1 MNPLAT
7 AVAPALPIAR
17 LVHLRTAL
25 SGATAARWRACVVL
39 LGMAV
44 GMSSPASAG
53 APGAAQGIRVTAK
66 AGTHLVIGSKNF
78 TEAVILGEIG
88 AGLAR
93 QQGLQVEHRRQ
104 LGGTRILWRA
114 LENGQVDAYAEYT
127 GTLAEEL
134 LQIPGADIATLRT
147 ALARRGLAMTDS
159 IGFDN
164 TYALGMR
171 EQRARAL
178 GIATVSDLR
187 AHPGLRLGLSNEFM
201 QRADGWPGL
210 RDTYGLP
217 QKPDGLDHDL
227 AYRAL
232 ASGAIDITDLYGTD
246 AEIPYYGLRVLDDD
260 RHYFPPYAAVY
271 LYRADLAQ
279 RAPAW
284 VAALRG
290 MAGRIDAATM
300 QRLNARVKL
309 DHEKEADVAAGWLGV
324 DAPTAS
330 GRAARIWQRTR
341 EHLALVG
348 ISLGLALLVAL
359 PLGVFAARRKRLGQ
373 VVLSLTGVLQTLP
386 SLAVFVFMIPLFG
399 IGAKPAIAALF
410 LYSLLPI
417 VRNTH
422 AGLAGIP
429 RELRET
435 AAAIGLP
442 PRTRLWRIELPLAL
456 RTILA
461 GIKIAAVI
469 NVGTATLG
477 ALIGAGG
484 YGQPI
489 LAGIRLDDIGLIL
502 EGAVPA
508 AVLALLVQG
517 VFEVVER
524 VMTPRGLRIA
534 ARA

>member
-1 MNPLAT
+1 MM
-7 AVAPALPIAR
+7 R
-17 LVHLRTAL
+17 LLLVFAAIWL
-25 SGATAARWRACVVL
+25 SAFACTAAQ
-39 LGMAV
+39 
-44 GMSSPASAG
+44 PSAQ
-53 APGAAQGIRVTAK
+53 AQSKPLT
-66 AGTHLVIGSKNF
+66 IGSKNF

-88 AGLAR
+88 ARLAR
-93 QQGLQVEHRRQ
+93 QQGLTVVHKRQ
-104 LGGTRILWRA
+104 LGGTRIVWRA
-114 LENGQVDAYAEYT
+114 LEDGAIDAYAEYT

-134 LQIPGADIATLRT
+134 LQMPGADKAALRT
-147 ALARRGLAMTDS
+147 ALAQRGLAMTDP
-159 IGFDN
+159 IGFNN
-164 TYALGMR
+164 TYAIGMKTT
-171 EQRARAL
+171 RAQAL
-178 GIATVSDLR
+178 GISTLSDLR
-187 AHPGLRLGLSNEFM
+187 QHPALKLGLSNEFM
-201 QRADGWPGL
+201 QRADGWPGM
-210 RDTYGLP
+210 REAYGLT
-217 QKPDGLDHDL
+217 QNPDGLDHDL

-232 ASGAIDITDLYGTD
+232 DSGAIDATDLYSTD
-246 AEIPYYGLRVLDDD
+246 AEIPYYKLTVLKDD
-260 RHYFPPYAAVY
+260 RHYFPAYEAVY

-284 VAALRG
+284 VAALRS

-309 DHEKEADVAAGWLGV
+309 QHEQETVVAAQWLGV
-324 DAPTAS
+324 RAPPS
-330 GRAARIWQRTR
+330 DSRPVRIWQRTR

-348 ISLGLALLVAL
+348 ISLGLALLIAL
-359 PLGVFAARRKRLGQ
+359 PLGIFAARRPRLGQ
-373 VVLSLTGVLQTLP
+373 LVLSATGVLQTLP

-422 AGLAGIP
+422 AGLTGIP
-429 RELRET
+429 LELRET

-461 GIKIAAVI
+461 GIKTAAVI

-508 AVLALLVQG
+508 AALALVVQG
-517 VFEVVER
+517 VFEIVER
-524 VMTPRGLRIA
+524 ALTPRGLRLA